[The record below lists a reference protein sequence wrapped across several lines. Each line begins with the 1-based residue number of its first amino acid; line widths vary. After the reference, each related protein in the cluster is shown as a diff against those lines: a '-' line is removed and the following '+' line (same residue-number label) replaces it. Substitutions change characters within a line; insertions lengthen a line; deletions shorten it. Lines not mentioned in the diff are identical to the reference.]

1 MITNCS
7 SYSILVADDQ
17 PLNVQV
23 LVKLLKQA
31 QFHVLVAKSG
41 EEAVTMAQAKHP
53 DLILLDVVMPDLNG
67 FEVCRRLKAHPDT
80 QDIPIIFISALNETF
95 NKVEA
100 FAIGG
105 SDYVAKPFQVEEV
118 LVRVKHQLALRSAR
132 AELAMLNQELEKR
145 VQLRTAELEE
155 TNRRLQQEIFDHAQ
169 AQAQLHRLA
178 FYDTVTALP
187 NRALFMEH
195 LEQAFKRMQR
205 EESWLFGVLFVD
217 LDRFKAVNDTLGH
230 QAGDQL
236 LLLFAQ
242 KLTAAVRET
251 DVVARLGGDEFVIL
265 SEPVEMVSDV
275 VRIADR
281 INQELRSPFTL
292 SGHQI
297 HISASIGIAL
307 SSAQYA
313 EGSDLLRDADIAM
326 YWAKAKGKA
335 CYQVFQ

>member
-17 PLNVQV
+17 PFNVQI
-23 LVKLLKQA
+23 LVKLLEQA
-31 QFHVLVAKSG
+31 QFHVLVATG
-41 EEAVTMAQAKHP
+41 GQAAVTVAQKKP
-53 DLILLDVVMPDLNG
+53 LDLILLDVVMPDLDG
-67 FEVCRRLKAHPDT
+67 FEVCRRLKANPDT

-100 FAIGG
+100 FAVGG
-105 SDYVAKPFQVEEV
+105 ADYVTKPFQVEEV
-118 LVRVKHQLALRSAR
+118 LVRVKHQLALRSAK
-132 AELAMLNQELEKR
+132 AELAMLNQELEER
-145 VQLRTAELEE
+145 VQARTAELEE

-178 FYDTVTALP
+178 FYDTVTDLP

-195 LEQAFKRMQR
+195 LEQAFKRTQR
-205 EESWLFGVLFVD
+205 EDWLFGVLFVD

-242 KLTAAVRET
+242 KLATIVRET
-251 DVVARLGGDEFVIL
+251 DVIARLGGDEFVIL
-265 SEPVEMVSDV
+265 LEPVETITDV
-275 VRIADR
+275 VRIASR
-281 INQELRSPFTL
+281 INQDLRSPFTL
-292 SGHQI
+292 GDRQI
-297 HISASIGIAL
+297 QVSASIGIVL
-307 SSAQYA
+307 SSIRYAQS
-313 EGSDLLRDADIAM
+313 SDLLRDADIAM

-335 CYQVFQ
+335 CYEIFR